1 MLLISTSWLVGWSYF
16 IISSQII
23 SYHQSHIWS
32 SIINLILS
40 RKKRNN
46 TRCDWF
52 SLTIHHYLGDSP
64 FPPSPLLP
72 QNLQTSLIHLH
83 FGRHCCYYWNPGC
96 YHVLWYSSIINM
108 TISFSCFLILWFRY
122 GTSEKSNDATF
133 DQPVAEVRWSNHKIN
148 KSINHP
154 SIFVIIQPYL
164 IWSQSI
170 INHNLIIKSTNQ
182 PINHP

>member
-1 MLLISTSWLVGWSYF
+1 VLLISTSWLVGWSYF

-72 QNLQTSLIHLH
+72 QNLQTSLLHLH
-83 FGRHCCYYWNPGC
+83 PRRHCCYYWNPSR
-96 YHVLWYSSIINM
+96 YHVYFNQI
-108 TISFSCFLILWFRY
+108 TIKSDNLIFMFSLSLFLDMVQVRNRTMRLLTNQWQRWDDQ
-122 GTSEKSNDATF
+122 SN
-133 DQPVAEVRWSNHKIN
+133 PKIN
-148 KSINHP
+148 QPTNNNWSEI
-154 SIFVIIQPYL
+154 SLLIFISGQL
-164 IWSQSI
+164 
-170 INHNLIIKSTNQ
+170 
-182 PINHP
+182 